1 MSAEFIQKHEA
12 ADEDSE
18 RNPEM
23 DVGGDHAE
31 KIGGRRGFGRIR
43 QYFNL
48 QNAALE
54 SGVPS

>member
-18 RNPEM
+18 RNPEV
-23 DVGGDHAE
+23 DVGGDGMKQIA
-31 KIGGRRGFGRIR
+31 GTVGLAGRHWSLGMEV
-43 QYFNL
+43 
-48 QNAALE
+48 AE

>member
-18 RNPEM
+18 RNPEV
-23 DVGGDHAE
+23 DVGGDHAKE
-31 KIGGRRGFGRIR
+31 ITGCGEVSRVR

-48 QNAALE
+48 QKAVLE